1 VTGALEAEVEAI
13 ALSAAP
19 APLPSR
25 ERWGLLIFG
34 GLLLTLVQFAVPY
47 DGLIGLP
54 ITFFLKNKLHLDAS
68 AVAQFNLIAGIPLMV
83 GVLFGLLRD
92 TWSPGGRGDRGHLML
107 FGLVGMV
114 IYAVMA
120 LVPPSYGVLLGGVLL
135 GTCGVQML
143 WSAARGLVSA
153 AGQQQAITGQ
163 MSTVVN
169 IASSIPSLVAFL
181 LGGFLS
187 AYLEGQNAVAAARI
201 LFLVGAGLMGVIA
214 LFGVFGPARL
224 FQSADTGPRTGAL
237 AADALRLLRHAPIY
251 PVLLIQLIWQ
261 FAPATGAVLPYHMG
275 NDLHASDAQVGAWYA
290 IFFGSFA
297 PVYLLYGWLCQRF
310 RLKTLLWVGTVLAVL
325 QMSPLLVMKT
335 PETALIAAAVMGVM
349 GGVAQSAYTDLAIRS
364 CPKGLQGAM
373 MMLFMAMYWV
383 TVRFGDLLGAW
394 LYGGPG
400 GYNAAVWVS
409 LGIYA
414 LLLPC
419 MLLVPG
425 HLSAARDGE
434 RAAA

>member
-1 VTGALEAEVEAI
+1 MTGAIEAEVEAI

-19 APLPSR
+19 ATVSGR
-25 ERWGLLIFG
+25 ERWSLLIYG
-34 GLLLTLVQFAVPY
+34 GLLLTLVQFSVPY
-47 DGLIGLP
+47 EGLVGLP

-68 AVAQFNLIAGIPLMV
+68 ALAQFNLIAGIPLMV
-83 GVLFGLLRD
+83 GVLFGFLRD
-92 TWSPGGRGDRGHLML
+92 TWSPGGRGDRGHLMA
-107 FGLVGMV
+107 FGLAGVA

-120 LVPPSYGVLLGGVLL
+120 VLPPSYFVLLGGVLL

-169 IASSIPSLVAFL
+169 IASSIPSLVSYL

-187 AYLEGQNAVAAARI
+187 AYLEGQNAVSAARI
-201 LFLVGAGLMGVIA
+201 LFLVGATLMGVIA
-214 LFGVFGPARL
+214 LFGLFGPARL
-224 FQSADTGPRTGAL
+224 FKSADTGPRTATM

-251 PVLLIQLIWQ
+251 PVLIIQLIWQ

-275 NDLHASDAQVGAWYA
+275 NDLHASDSQVGAWYA

-297 PVYLLYGWLCQRF
+297 PVYLLYGWLCQKF
-310 RLKTLLWVGTVLAVL
+310 RLKTLLWVGTLLAVL
-325 QMSPLLVMKT
+325 QMAPLLVMKT
-335 PETALIAAAVMGVM
+335 PQAALIAAAVMGVM

-394 LYGGPG
+394 LYGRAG
-400 GYNAAVWVS
+400 GFNSTVLVS

-414 LLLPC
+414 LLIPA
-419 MLLVPG
+419 MLLIPR
-425 HLSAARDGE
+425 HLTQARDGE
-434 RAAA
+434 VAGA

>member
-1 VTGALEAEVEAI
+1 MTGPLEAEVESI
-13 ALSAAP
+13 SLSIAP
-19 APLPSR
+19 APLPGR
-25 ERWGLLIFG
+25 DRWSLMIFG
-34 GLLLTLVQFAVPY
+34 GLLLTLVQFSVPY
-47 DGLIGLP
+47 EGLVGLP
-54 ITFFLKNKLHLDAS
+54 IIFFLKNKLHLDAS
-68 AVAQFNLIAGIPLMV
+68 ALAQFNLIAGIPLMV
-83 GVLFGLLRD
+83 GVLFGFLRD
-92 TWSPGGRGDRGHLML
+92 TWSPGGRGDRGHLMV
-107 FGLVGMV
+107 FGSVGV
-114 IYAVMA
+114 AIYAVMA
-120 LVPPSYGVLLGGVLL
+120 LLPPSYFVLLGGVLL

-163 MSTVVN
+163 MATVVN
-169 IASSIPSLVAFL
+169 IASSIPSLAAYL
-181 LGGFLS
+181 LGGVLS
-187 AYLEGQNAVAAARI
+187 AYLEGQNAVVAARI
-201 LFLVGAGLMGVIA
+201 LFLIGAGLMGAIA
-214 LFGVFGPARL
+214 LFGLFGPARL
-224 FQSADTGPRTGAL
+224 FTTADTGHRTETM
-237 AADALRLLRHAPIY
+237 AADAVRLLRHAPIY

-310 RLKTLLWVGTVLAVL
+310 RLKTLLWVGTVMAVL
-325 QMSPLLVMKT
+325 QMSPLLMIKT
-335 PETALIAAAVMGVM
+335 PHTALVAAAVMGAM
-349 GGVAQSAYTDLAIRS
+349 GGIAQSAYTDLAIRS

-373 MMLFMAMYWV
+373 MMLFMTMYWV
-383 TVRFGDLLGAW
+383 TVRFGDILGAW

-400 GYNAAVWVS
+400 GFRAAVLVS

-419 MLLVPG
+419 MLLVPR

-434 RAAA
+434 RAIA